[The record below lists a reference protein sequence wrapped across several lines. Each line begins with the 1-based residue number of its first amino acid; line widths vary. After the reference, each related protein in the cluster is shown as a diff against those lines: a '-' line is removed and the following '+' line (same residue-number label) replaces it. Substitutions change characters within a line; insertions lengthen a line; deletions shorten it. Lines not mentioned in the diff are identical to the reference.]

1 MKSACSHAL
10 ELHFNLTACLQVS
23 LAAVDAIIASRL
35 GIAPSRMPY
44 APAPGISFIDFCH
57 TLFQLAPKAFP
68 STTAEGALTFLLEN
82 HFASGIRPRMQDLD
96 FLYEGSCLQLLR
108 NYDKALTQL
117 FVCYA
122 CVDDDDDEYEEVTPR
137 AGPSA
142 DTMRQAAATPLPRSP
157 GGAFSS
163 SQGTGKFSAGETSST
178 IKGEFRPQAPLVKTM
193 KTIDKRADEKY
204 LPTTGRFLWARD
216 ATVMWQD
223 LGVIGNSPSSLS
235 VEAFQQLFD
244 KTCKRDPAS
253 LYTKGLS
260 FPEFQLLLCK

>member
-1 MKSACSHAL
+1 M
-10 ELHFNLTACLQVS
+10 S

-35 GIAPSRMPY
+35 GFTPGRIPF
-44 APAPGISFIDFCH
+44 APAPSISFDDFCYI
-57 TLFQLAPKAFP
+57 LLQLAPKAFP
-68 STTAEGALTFLLEN
+68 STTTEGALTFLLEN
-82 HFASGIRPRMQDLD
+82 YFAAGIQPSLQDLD

-122 CVDDDDDEYEEVTPR
+122 CVDDGDDEYEEITPR
-137 AGPSA
+137 AAPSA
-142 DTMRQAAATPLPRSP
+142 ETMRQAAATPLPRSP
-157 GGAFSS
+157 GAVFAS
-163 SQGTGKFSAGETSST
+163 SQGAGKSSGGAT
-178 IKGEFRPQAPLVKTM
+178 QSPVKGEFRPQAPLVKTM

-204 LPTTGRFLWARD
+204 MPTTGRFLWARD

-223 LGVIGNSPSSLS
+223 LGVIGNSPSSLT

-253 LYTKGLS
+253 SFTKGLS